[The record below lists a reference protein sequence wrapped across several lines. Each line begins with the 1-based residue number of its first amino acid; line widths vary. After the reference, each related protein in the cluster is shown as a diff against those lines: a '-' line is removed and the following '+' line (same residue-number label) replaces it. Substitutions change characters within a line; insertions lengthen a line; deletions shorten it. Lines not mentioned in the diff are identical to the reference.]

1 MNGAENHIPEN
12 ENTLDG
18 IAIIG
23 MAGKFPGA
31 PDLETFWAN
40 IAAGKDT
47 IAHFSRAELEARDRA
62 ALEFGPDYVAAHGVL
77 EGAELFDAGF
87 FSMSPRDADFLD
99 PQHRLFLES
108 CWNALEDGGYD
119 PAKFGG
125 QIGVFGGCS
134 LNTYLLANISANREY
149 LDELTGNYQVGEF
162 QAALGNDK
170 DFLCTRVAYKLNL
183 RGPCLTVQAACATS
197 LVAICQAAQSLL
209 TYQCDMALAGGVS
222 VTFPQH
228 RGYVY
233 QDGSMGSRDGTCRP
247 FDADATGT
255 VFGHGVGV
263 VLLKRLEDAV
273 NDGDRIDAVIRGF
286 AVNNDGAAKVGY
298 MAPGVDGQAA
308 VIAAA
313 QAMAGIS
320 ADEISYVEAHGT
332 ATPLGDP
339 VEVAG
344 LTKAFRA
351 TTERNGFCALGSV
364 KANIGHLDAAAGVS
378 GLIKTVL
385 AMRHQTIPPNGNFN
399 VPNPRIDFANTPF
412 YVKRESSPWQPEGRR
427 IAGISAFG
435 VGGVNAHLVLEEA
448 PETSSESSAR
458 SAQLLCLS
466 ARSEAALD
474 AAIGNLDRHLREH
487 PDSNLADVAYTL
499 QTGRHDFDHRASV
512 VCSSVDEA
520 ARMLTETGSR
530 KTHRSQ
536 EIVARPQP
544 VFLFTGQGA
553 QFPGMGQTLYETEP
567 VYREQI
573 DACAE
578 ILKPLLGLDL
588 RTLLFPEDAD
598 SDASAEALM
607 ETRLAQP
614 ALFVTEL
621 AMASLWIE
629 WGVGPKAMTG
639 HSLGEFVAAVVA
651 KVMSREDALRVVAA
665 RGRLMQQMERG
676 AMVSVR
682 LDADRISTV
691 LNGLNDRLSIAA
703 WNSPSL
709 CVVSGPI
716 EAVEELEARLERES
730 VGYKRLRTSHAFHS
744 AMMDPMLDEFEAEV
758 SKITLRAPAIP
769 YVSGVTGKWITAEE
783 ATDPGYWKKHCRMP
797 VLFADAVAVLL
808 DLPGAVLLEVGPGQT
823 LTTLAHQQ
831 RGNRNVRIVASM
843 PERAAEAVASGSML
857 EALGKLWAA
866 GVQPDWQRVWGEERR
881 QRVSLPTYPF
891 ERKKHWIEPP
901 ARTVQ
906 AAMPVAVQAVLQAPA
921 VIQEIETPIEREP
934 DMPIDSIEPSG
945 IAVERRL
952 RLQPVVAS
960 LFEEL
965 SGIATGPESFDTT
978 FLELGFDSLF
988 LTQVTQTLQ
997 RRFKVKVT
1005 FRQIVEKF
1013 STIQSLADHLDSILP
1028 ADAFPAEAP
1037 TPAAVAAA
1045 PTIAAPAVTLPMP
1058 PAGAGGSSIEELIKA
1073 QMQAMTQLFQQ
1084 QLAAVHGSASVTAVP
1099 GTAAQSPAVTQAAA
1113 KTVAPMAAPL
1123 TAPTG
1128 EIKAHGP
1135 FKPLQ
1140 KGAKD
1145 GLTQEQRE
1153 HIDALIAKYTK
1164 RTVKSKEYTQKHR
1177 SHMADPRAV
1186 AGFRSLWKEMVYPLV
1201 TDRSRGS
1208 HLWDL
1213 DGNEY
1218 IDIVNGFGAIMFGHS
1233 PEFVNEAVR
1242 KQIELGVEIGPQS
1255 ALAGEVAQMICE
1267 LTGMERA
1274 AFCNT
1279 GSEAVMAALRIARTV
1294 TARDKIVYFTGD
1306 YHGTFD
1312 EVLLRTTPH
1321 GAAPIAPGILVS
1333 ADNTVILEYGA
1344 EASLNYIREHSDEI
1358 AAVMVEPIQSRH
1370 PDVQPRAFLHELR
1383 KITADAG
1390 TALIFDE
1397 VVTGF
1402 RVALGGAQAYYGV
1415 KADLA
1420 TYGKVIGGGYPI
1432 GVVAGK
1438 AEYLDALDGGTWQ
1451 YGDDSA
1457 PEVGMTFFAGTFV
1470 RHPLAMAAAKAVLH
1484 HLKDAGPALQE
1495 NLSKKV
1501 AKAAREV
1508 EASFREA
1515 GVDVAVNPCGA
1526 WFMFSL
1532 PPEARFGSLLYYHM
1546 REKGVHIQETYP
1558 CFFTTSHTDEDFDRV
1573 VTVFRESIQELRK
1586 GGMLPAPVDSTA
1598 KTSEPAQ
1605 TATEPDNVG
1614 ELHPEARSESP
1625 ESVPLTES
1633 QREVWL
1639 AATRGDD
1646 ANCAFNESLT
1656 LHLRGKADE
1665 EEVRK
1670 ALEAAIGRHD
1680 ALRSTVDPHEECLR
1694 IAPAF
1699 TGQIPYVDLK
1709 ALSTEERTSLL
1720 AERIAEEGRTP
1731 FDLAKGPL
1739 VRATLFRMSSDELVL
1754 LLTGHHIVLD
1764 GWSANQLLEDM
1775 GRIYSAIR
1783 SRSKADLV
1791 PLMPFSSY
1799 ALKEHEEA
1807 ELGTYAQNERYW
1819 VEAFAGRAPVLDL
1832 PTDRP
1837 RGAVKSYKGAT
1848 LHASLDAELCAE
1860 IKKASA
1866 KLGCSLFVT
1875 LLSGFQILLHRLTR
1889 QSEVVVGISAAGQAL
1904 LDDASLVGHC
1914 VHFLPMLSSLPDV
1927 CPIKDHLAATR
1938 LQLLDAYDH
1947 QEFTYGTLLQKLS
1960 IPRDPSRLPL
1970 IEVQFNLE
1978 KLGAN
1983 LHFEG
1988 LLTEMQPN
1996 PKGFVNTDL
2005 FLNVTETGDGLLLNC
2020 DYNTDLIDEST
2031 LERWLASYARILRG
2045 IAADANQDVR
2055 GLDIL
2060 TESERQL
2067 VVEEWNR
2074 TSMDFGPFEAVYR
2087 AIERQAAQ
2095 TPHRAA
2101 VICEGEEWTYQQLN
2115 EQSNRMARHLRRAG
2129 VREGM
2134 LVGVCVERSHS
2145 MLVAV
2150 LGVLKAGA
2158 AYLPLDPSHPT
2169 THLEMVLSDSETSLL
2184 LTQENI
2190 AARLHTS
2197 ARVVCVDSEQK
2208 IWSRESGADL
2218 ETTTAADSL
2227 AYVIYTSGSTGRP
2240 KGVAIEHGALSNLL
2254 RSMEKEPGLTSNDTL
2269 ISVTTL
2275 SFDIAALE
2283 IFLPLMVGARLVI
2296 ATRDQVIDGH
2306 RLLKLIEE
2314 FPVTVMQAT
2323 PAGWRILLEA
2333 GWSGQPP
2340 LKILCGGEALPRDL
2354 ADSLLDLSGD
2364 VWNVYGPTETT
2375 IWSSAT
2381 RLNKGT
2387 GPVPVGPP
2395 IANTQFYILDEL
2407 LNPVPVGVTGELYIG
2422 GAGLARGYWRRPELT
2437 AERFIASPFGEG
2449 RIYRSGDLA
2458 HWLSGGHIEML
2469 GRTDYQVKVRG
2480 FRIELAEIE
2489 NALSSHPAVRD
2500 AVTVAVEAG
2509 PGDKR
2514 LAAWVDS
2521 TLPDPPAD
2529 LDAQLYALLTAKLPE
2544 YMIPAVITVLPALP
2558 RTSNGKIDRK
2568 SLPAPTFAARTKGR
2582 TFTPAETPQ
2591 QAKLAEIWAEVLKL
2605 ERVSITDSIFELGA
2619 DSLLIFRISARAN
2632 REGLPI
2638 QPAQIF
2644 QHRTIANLS
2653 SALGEAGN
2661 AGPEH
2666 VPAGPAIP
2674 AVSRGRFRRPVA

>member
-1 MNGAENHIPEN
+1 MSTPEQGSPEQTRPEN
-12 ENTLDG
+12 ENLLEG

-47 IAHFSRAELEARDRA
+47 IKHFSRAELEAKNRA

-77 EGAELFDAGF
+77 ENAEMFDASF
-87 FSMSPRDADFLD
+87 FGISPRDADFLD

-108 CWNALEDGGYD
+108 CSNALEDGGYD
-119 PAKFGG
+119 SSQFAG
-125 QIGVFGGCS
+125 QIGLFGGCS
-134 LNTYLLANISANREY
+134 LNTYLLANLSVSREF
-149 LDELTGNYQVGEF
+149 LDELTGSYQVGEF
-162 QAALGNDK
+162 QATLGNDK

-197 LVAICQAAQSLL
+197 LVAICQASQSLL

-222 VTFPQH
+222 VTYPQH

-233 QDGSMGSRDGTCRP
+233 QEGSMGSRDGHCRP

-298 MAPGVDGQAA
+298 MAPGVEGQAA

-313 QAMAGIS
+313 QAMAGIT
-320 ADEISYVEAHGT
+320 ADEITYVEAHGT

-339 VEVAG
+339 VEIAG
-344 LTKAFRA
+344 LTRAFRGS
-351 TTERNGFCALGSV
+351 TQRNGFCALGSV

-378 GLIKTVL
+378 GLIKTVM
-385 AMRHQTIPPNGNFN
+385 AMRHRTIPPVANFRQ
-399 VPNPRIDFANTPF
+399 PNPRIDFASTPF
-412 YVKRESSPWQPEGRR
+412 YVSREATPWQPGGPR
-427 IAGISAFG
+427 IAGVSAFG

-448 PETSSESSAR
+448 PEAVPEPTAR
-458 SAQLLCLS
+458 PAQLICLS
-466 ARSEAALD
+466 ARSEAALNTAIANLGSYLGNHSD
-474 AAIGNLDRHLREH
+474 A
-487 PDSNLADVAYTL
+487 NLADVSYTL
-499 QTGRHDFDHRASV
+499 QTGRHGFDHRATA
-512 VCSSVDEA
+512 VCSTMEDA
-520 ARMLTETGSR
+520 AQQLSDPSSR
-530 KTHRSQ
+530 LIHKSH
-536 EIVARPQP
+536 EVIARPQP

-553 QFPGMGQTLYETEP
+553 QFPGMGRTLYETEP

-573 DACAE
+573 DACSE
-578 ILKPLLGLDL
+578 TLRPLLGLDL
-588 RTLLFPEDAD
+588 RTVLFPEEKEVEA
-598 SDASAEALM
+598 ATEALN

-621 AMASLWIE
+621 AMATLWME
-629 WGVGPKAMTG
+629 WGIEPKATVG

-651 KVMSREDALRVVAA
+651 KVMSREDGLRLVAT

-676 AMVSVR
+676 AMLSVR
-682 LDADRISTV
+682 LGKERISAF
-691 LNGLNDRLSIAA
+691 LDERLSIAA

-716 EAVEELEARLERES
+716 EAIDELEKRLELES
-730 VGYKRLRTSHAFHS
+730 VGCKRLRTSHAFHS
-744 AMMDPMLDEFEAEV
+744 AMMDPMLETFEAEV
-758 SKITLRAPAIP
+758 RGVSLRAPVIR
-769 YVSGVTGKWITAEE
+769 YVSGVTGTWITPEE
-783 ATDPGYWKKHCRMP
+783 ATDPGYWRNHCRMP
-797 VLFADAVAVLL
+797 VLFSDAAALLL

-831 RGNRNVRIVASM
+831 RGKRTTPIVASM
-843 PERAAEAVASGSML
+843 PERAAEAMASGSML
-857 EALGKLWAA
+857 EALGRLWTV
-866 GVQPDWQRVWGEERR
+866 GVEPDWRRFWSQERR

-891 ERKKHWIEPP
+891 ERKKHWIEPVEPVTSFASVELAVRSVPFEIP
-901 ARTVQ
+901 AQV
-906 AAMPVAVQAVLQAPA
+906 AAALQ
-921 VIQEIETPIEREP
+921 ETESPIEREP
-934 DMPIDSIEPSG
+934 DMPMDSIDASG
-945 IAVERRL
+945 SAAERRI
-952 RLQPVVAS
+952 RLQPMVAG

-965 SGIATGPESFDTT
+965 SGIATGPESFDTS

-988 LTQVTQTLQ
+988 LTQVTQAMQ

-1005 FRQIVEKF
+1005 FRQIVEQF
-1013 STIQSLADHLDSILP
+1013 STIQSLAEHLDSILP
-1028 ADAFPAEAP
+1028 ADAFPAETAAAVPALAAVIP
-1037 TPAAVAAA
+1037 TPSV
-1045 PTIAAPAVTLPMP
+1045 PAI
-1058 PAGAGGSSIEELIKA
+1058 PAGMTTPAMGPSSQLEELFRA

-1084 QLAAVHGSASVTAVP
+1084 QLAVAQGAPTAASVQT
-1099 GTAAQSPAVTQAAA
+1099 PAPQAAML
-1113 KTVAPMAAPL
+1113 APAP
-1123 TAPTG
+1123 ASDG
-1128 EIKAHGP
+1128 KAHGP
-1135 FKPLQ
+1135 YQALQ
-1140 KGAKD
+1140 KGNKG
-1145 GLTQEQRE
+1145 GLTEAQKN
-1153 HIDALIAKYTK
+1153 HIQKLIATYTE
-1164 RTVKSKEYTQKHR
+1164 RTGKSKEYTQKHR
-1177 SHMADPRAV
+1177 ARMADPRAV

-1201 TDRSRGS
+1201 TDRSKGS
-1208 HLWDL
+1208 RLWDL

-1242 KQIELGVEIGPQS
+1242 EQIALGVEIGPQS
-1255 ALAGEVAQMICE
+1255 AEAGEVAELICE

-1294 TARDKIVYFTGD
+1294 TARDKIVYFAGD

-1312 EVLLRTTPH
+1312 EVLLRKTPH
-1321 GAAPIAPGILVS
+1321 GASPIAPGILVT

-1344 EASLNYIREHSDEI
+1344 EASLNYIRENIGEI

-1370 PDVQPRAFLHELR
+1370 PEVQPRAFLQELR
-1383 KITADAG
+1383 RITEQAG

-1402 RVALGGAQAYYGV
+1402 RVALGGAQEYYGIR
-1415 KADLA
+1415 ADIA

-1438 AEYLDALDGGTWQ
+1438 AEYLDALDGGIWQ

-1457 PEVGMTFFAGTFV
+1457 PEAGMTFFAGTFV
-1470 RHPLAMAAAKAVLH
+1470 RHPLAMAAAKAVLL
-1484 HLKDAGPALQE
+1484 HLKESGPSLQQ
-1495 NLSKKV
+1495 NLAKKV
-1501 AKAAREV
+1501 ANAAHEI

-1515 GVDVAVNPCGA
+1515 SLDVGVHPCGA
-1526 WFMFSL
+1526 WFMFHL
-1532 PPEARFGSLLYYHM
+1532 PSDMRFGSLLYYHL
-1546 REKGVHIQETYP
+1546 RQRGVHIQETYP
-1558 CFFTTSHTDEDFDRV
+1558 CFFTTAHSDADFARV
-1573 VTVFRESIQELRK
+1573 VEVFRESIQELRRD
-1586 GGMLPAPVDSTA
+1586 GMLPASTTPAASMRKGEAVIDKASVD
-1598 KTSEPAQ
+1598 
-1605 TATEPDNVG
+1605 N
-1614 ELHPEARSESP
+1614 LHPDARHDAP
-1625 ESVPLTES
+1625 AKVPLTES
-1633 QREVWL
+1633 QREIWL
-1639 AATRGDD
+1639 AAARGDD

-1656 LHLRGKADE
+1656 LHLQGKANE
-1665 EEVRK
+1665 EEVRS
-1670 ALEAAIGRHD
+1670 ALEAAIARHD
-1680 ALRSTVDPHEECLR
+1680 ALRSTVEPHEECLL
-1694 IAPAF
+1694 IAPRFA
-1699 TGQIPYVDLK
+1699 GQIPFVDLK
-1709 ALSTEERTSLL
+1709 ALSPEERAQVLN
-1720 AERIAEEGRTP
+1720 ERIAEESRTP

-1739 VRATLFRMSSDELVL
+1739 VRATLFRTAPDELVL

-1775 GRIYSAIR
+1775 GRIYSAAR
-1783 SRSKADLV
+1783 TKSKPDLV

-1807 ELGTYAQNERYW
+1807 QAGAYAENERYW

-1832 PTDRP
+1832 PTDRS
-1837 RGAVKSYKGAT
+1837 RTAMKSYTGAT
-1848 LHASLDAELCAE
+1848 LHVSLDEELCAE
-1860 IKKASA
+1860 LKKASA
-1866 KLGCSLFVT
+1866 RLGCSLFVT
-1875 LLSGFQILLHRLTR
+1875 LLSAFQILLHRLTL

-1914 VHFLPMLSSLPDV
+1914 VHFLPMLSSLPDA
-1927 CPIKDHLAATR
+1927 CPVKEHLAATR
-1938 LQLLDAYDH
+1938 RQLLDAYDH
-1947 QEFTYGTLLQKLS
+1947 QEFTYGTLLQKLK

-1988 LLTEMQPN
+1988 LKTEMQPN
-1996 PKGFVNTDL
+1996 PKDFVNTDM
-2005 FLNVTETGDGLLLNC
+2005 FLNVTETGEGLLLNC

-2031 LERWLASYARILRG
+2031 LRRWLGSYAKILRG
-2045 IAADANQDVR
+2045 IAVDANQDVKE
-2055 GLDIL
+2055 LDIL
-2060 TESERQL
+2060 EESERRL
-2067 VVEEWNR
+2067 VVDHWNR
-2074 TSMDFGPFEAVYR
+2074 TAVDFGPFEPVYR
-2087 AIERQAAQ
+2087 TIERRAAQ
-2095 TPHRAA
+2095 TPFRVA
-2101 VICEGEEWTYQQLN
+2101 VICEGLEWTYQQLN
-2115 EQSNRMARHLRRAG
+2115 EYSNRMAKHLRRSG
-2129 VREGM
+2129 VREGS
-2134 LVGVCVERSHS
+2134 LVAVCLERSHQ
-2145 MLVAV
+2145 MLGAV

-2158 AYLPLDPSHPT
+2158 AYLPLDPSHPAS
-2169 THLEMVLSDSETSLL
+2169 HLELVLSDAQTSLL
-2184 LTQENI
+2184 LTQEHL
-2190 AARLHTS
+2190 ASRLHTS
-2197 ARVVCVDSEQK
+2197 ARVVCVDSEEK
-2208 IWSRESGADL
+2208 LWARESGTDL
-2218 ETTTAADSL
+2218 ETTATPDSL

-2254 RSMEKEPGLTSNDTL
+2254 RSMEREPGLNASDTL
-2269 ISVTTL
+2269 VSVTTL

-2283 IFLPLMVGARLVI
+2283 LFLPLMVGGRLVI

-2306 RLLKLIEE
+2306 RLLKLLQE
-2314 FPVTVMQAT
+2314 FQATVMQAT

-2333 GWSGQPP
+2333 GWTGQPS
-2340 LKILCGGEALPRDL
+2340 LKVLCGGEALPRDL
-2354 ADSLLDLSGD
+2354 ADTLLEASGD

-2381 RLNKGT
+2381 RLEKQD
-2387 GPVPVGPP
+2387 GPVPIGPP
-2395 IANTQFYILDEL
+2395 IANTQFYVLDERL
-2407 LNPVPVGVTGELYIG
+2407 QPVPVGVTAELYIG
-2422 GAGLARGYWRRPELT
+2422 GAGLARGYWHRPELT
-2437 AERFIASPFGEG
+2437 EERFLPSPFGSG

-2458 HWLSGGHIEML
+2458 RWLSNGRIEVL

-2489 NALSSHPAVRD
+2489 NALASHPAVRD

-2521 TLPDPPAD
+2521 ALADPPAD
-2529 LDAQLYALLTAKLPE
+2529 LDAQLYSLLTAKLPE

-2558 RTSNGKIDRK
+2558 RTANGKIDRK

-2653 SALGEAGN
+2653 NALGEAAT
-2661 AGPEH
+2661 AGPDH

-2674 AVSRGRFRRPVA
+2674 AVSRGKFRRPVA